1 MKKKITVLCLVTS
14 LCLVSAMS
22 VSAAGKDPD
31 AETVAYIDYVIG
43 NQKKVK
49 GKSYA
54 RTTNSNM
61 KKINVFGT
69 FYEGSTQK
77 EQGTNST
84 TTSGN
89 ETAWYTG
96 EYSATGSYKLNTLSR
111 TYYKDGTESDQS
123 SASDSW

>member
-1 MKKKITVLCLVTS
+1 MTKKITVLCLVTA
-14 LCLVSAMS
+14 LCFVSVAS